1 MLACLEGLI
10 ASTNSQ
16 ETDSGLFRKRT
27 AGRLFQ
33 TQIDRKLRVWMVAMD
48 PYLLIWCCRS
58 RRSV

>member
-1 MLACLEGLI
+1 MLAWREGLI

-16 ETDSGLFRKRT
+16 ESDSRLIRKRT

-33 TQIDRKLRVWMVAMD
+33 KPIECKLRVWMAAMD

-58 RRSV
+58 R